1 VGVGALVSATI
12 ALQPVTGCSNRAED
26 LSLPWQVPADF
37 FQRRPA
43 GDVDLARHQVSR
55 MKPERKHVHATR
67 PFDRDSSNAEHS
79 WHSTLVLSLSDE
91 SSLAGLRLAAG
102 DGGFG
107 APAQAIA
114 PEAW

>member
-26 LSLPWQVPADF
+26 MSLPWQVPADF
-37 FQRRPA
+37 YQRRPA
-43 GDVDLARHQVSR
+43 GDVDLARQQVSR

-79 WHSTLVLSLSDE
+79 WHDTMVFE
-91 SSLAGLRLAAG
+91 SSLAGLRLATE

-107 APAQAIA
+107 APAQAFA